1 MSDNITLPRE
11 DAVRMAREAGFNQP
25 WTAPKETQ
33 ERLTRFATLAAEWGA
48 KQEREACAKVCDV
61 GVDYPHP
68 TVKGVVLKDFGSS
81 ELLAKAIRVR
91 GEVPR

>member
-1 MSDNITLPRE
+1 MKRE

-48 KQEREACAKVCDV
+48 KQEREACAKVCD
-61 GVDYPHP
+61 D
-68 TVKGVVLKDFGSS
+68 LEA
-81 ELLAKAIRVR
+81 ELRVIAGDGWYFAKAAAAAIRAR

>member
-1 MSDNITLPRE
+1 MKRE

-48 KQEREACAKVCDV
+48 KQEREALDKSLTDEQIKQIAAMIDRAMPLGSAKILFARAIEAA
-61 GVDYPHP
+61 
-68 TVKGVVLKDFGSS
+68 LK
-81 ELLAKAIRVR
+81 
-91 GEVPR
+91 EVQR